1 MSLFNLFAR
10 TVSGEAAAEM
20 GYVNAG
26 TDKRIGGELGK
37 FLGNTQRELSFKDAT
52 PPVRKVTRYGDV
64 LLEIATAPNG
74 REHYAIAIPR
84 GDGRWFTFRVGYRFD
99 GNWGDANVIGHNPQP
114 EIVGGYIP
122 DVVLKARAAQTF
134 IAGHERGWNQPA

>member
-1 MSLFNLFAR
+1 MSILNLFSR
-10 TVSGEAAAEM
+10 TVSGDEAAAM

-37 FLGNTQRELSFKDAT
+37 FLGNVQRELSFKDAS
-52 PPVRKVTRYGDV
+52 PPTRRVTQLGNV

-74 REHYAIAIPR
+74 REHYAVAIPR
-84 GDGRWFTFRVGYRFD
+84 GSGRWFTFRVGYRFD
-99 GNWGDANVIGHNPQP
+99 GNWGDHNVIGHNPSP

-122 DVVLKARAAQTF
+122 DVVLKARATQTF
-134 IAGHERGWNQPA
+134 IAGHELGWNHPV